1 MRPLAATLA
10 FVLATLAWPAA
21 RAVPVEQ
28 MPDPRP
34 AHAVVDLTQTLSGA
48 AVAAVDAAA
57 SRGRAGGELAVAVL
71 PSLDGAVPRTWATAL
86 FNRWAL
92 DDADRN
98 RGVLIVFA
106 LNDRKAEIVV
116 GDGWADTQA
125 TTDAIMEEVIVA
137 QMRAGHTEAAVT
149 GAAEAVVDRLLLAA
163 PESGCAAGFGALL
176 PFALVGGIL
185 ALVRRRF
192 RTPCP
197 NCKATAR
204 VSRKVVSPATHTA
217 TGLQHITIHCTHCNH
232 ASTTPQTLAILAVAA
247 SSNDTWS
254 DSGGSSGG
262 GDSSG
267 GGSSG
272 SW

>member
-1 MRPLAATLA
+1 
-10 FVLATLAWPAA
+10 
-21 RAVPVEQ
+21 
-28 MPDPRP
+28 MPPP
-34 AHAVVDLTQTLSGA
+34 
-48 AVAAVDAAA
+48 

-125 TTDAIMEEVIVA
+125 TTDAIMEDVIVA

-176 PFALVGGIL
+176 PFALVGGVL
-185 ALVRRRF
+185 TLVRRRF

-217 TGLQHITIHCTHCNH
+217 TGLQHVTIHCTHCNH